1 MTAEYKRALTEV
13 YFVLKYMNDAFVEV
27 LPSNFLSFL
36 NENMD
41 KKYVPNI
48 SKDVPINEQY
58 LKKDTK
64 VLLSILYRKYWC
76 DSETKKYL
84 SEIKK
89 ILPKENV
96 SEKID
101 YFKEFSDNKK
111 NFEEKEEIQMTVY
124 EDESKIKKF
133 FSKIKSMFLKIFKK

>member
-124 EDESKIKKF
+124 EDESKSKNF
-133 FSKIKSMFLKIFKK
+133 FRKIKSMFLKIFKR